1 MGRSSSPS
9 KSTFRAALIVCSRS
23 DPACRR
29 SLPGGE
35 IIAQNE
41 TKFMESAIVLSEELS
56 FTRAAKRL
64 YISQPTLTKNI
75 HALERIVG
83 FPLFERKNKTVK
95 VTDAGRAYDEQ
106 ARLAL
111 LYGERAIQAAR
122 AVMQNADTI
131 LNVGKSPYSDPF
143 LTSTLLSI
151 QLPLFPRLRIE
162 LTSQYSC
169 DLAHELLAGGL
180 DLAIATEP
188 PESPLLTTVKIGEAP
203 FYIAMSK
210 RDQLAAR
217 PSVTLND
224 LADRSWVIFE
234 RRLHPPVYDAV
245 MRLARAKKIAAANIK
260 HITAPE
266 EAFQFV
272 ADGSSV
278 AFLVKAGAL
287 LMARNGITVRPLREE
302 ALLLKTYLASR
313 ADNKS
318 KVASELVRAFMRK
331 LANWYP
337 AKQVTLPI
345 PA

>member
-1 MGRSSSPS
+1 M
-9 KSTFRAALIVCSRS
+9 
-23 DPACRR
+23 
-29 SLPGGE
+29 
-35 IIAQNE
+35 AQNE

-75 HALERIVG
+75 HALERLVG

-95 VTDAGRAYDEQ
+95 VTDAGRAYIEQ

-111 LYGERAIQAAR
+111 LYGERAIRAAR
-122 AVMQNADTI
+122 GVMQNADTI

-151 QLPLFPRLRIE
+151 QLPLFPHLRIE

-169 DLAHELLAGGL
+169 DLTHELLAGGL

-188 PESPLLTTVKIGEAP
+188 PKSPLLTTVKIGEAP
-203 FYIAMSK
+203 FYIAMSS
-210 RDQLAAR
+210 RDELAGL
-217 PSVTLND
+217 PSVTLDD
-224 LADRSWVIFE
+224 LAGRSWVIFE

-245 MRLARAKKIAAANIK
+245 MQLAETRKIAAANLK

-272 ADGSSV
+272 ADGSAV

>member
-1 MGRSSSPS
+1 M
-9 KSTFRAALIVCSRS
+9 
-23 DPACRR
+23 
-29 SLPGGE
+29 
-35 IIAQNE
+35 AQNE

-75 HALERIVG
+75 NALERIVG
-83 FPLFERKNKTVK
+83 SPLFERKNKTVK
-95 VTDAGRAYDEQ
+95 VTDAGRAYIEQ

-151 QLPLFPRLRIE
+151 QLALFPRLRIE

-188 PESPLLTTVKIGEAP
+188 PESPLLTTVKIGESP

-245 MRLARAKKIAAANIK
+245 MQLARGKKIAAAHIK

-337 AKQVTLPI
+337 AKPVILPI